1 MIKKYSTYLAAAFVA
16 VASACSDDLDV
27 IIPEPD
33 NITFN
38 EIQMP
43 DRFTH
48 VITDGGFSVSG
59 VNFNAVK
66 SGSQL
71 AGGFCVSNRSYRQF
85 AAAGDEV
92 SVDSMRYSVWTP
104 RPNTTGNYLVGHVNG
119 DDAYFTLDRP
129 SVIEYTLVANTT
141 WNFLAMYYGDT
152 YSGKD
157 GEPVA
162 NINVPS
168 KPMGIWHTYVPGG
181 VNKFGDN
188 DYLTLTATGYRG
200 GQPTGTVSVDL
211 ACKKGH
217 NAENPAWDYIL
228 NNWRRFDLYALGEVD
243 KVVFHLDSSDKDASG
258 HMRTPAYF
266 CLDGLQLR
274 K

>member
-104 RPNTTGNYLVGHVNG
+104 RPNTTGNYLVGHANG

-188 DYLTLTATGYRG
+188 DYLTLTAADSLSAPCRSTLHARRAIMLKIPPGITFSTTGADLTSMLLARSTKWCFISTR
-200 GQPTGTVSVDL
+200 PTKTPRATCALPPTSALTVS
-211 ACKKGH
+211 
-217 NAENPAWDYIL
+217 
-228 NNWRRFDLYALGEVD
+228 
-243 KVVFHLDSSDKDASG
+243 S
-258 HMRTPAYF
+258 
-266 CLDGLQLR
+266 
-274 K
+274 